1 MLIYIYSLQCRDR
14 PTLKCESLTDQCH
27 SKEFDLRFKPLY
39 PYSGFATVTN
49 LIVDRSLNIQS
60 SNILWLV

>member
-27 SKEFDLRFKPLY
+27 SKAFDLRFKPLY
-39 PYSGFATVTN
+39 RI
-49 LIVDRSLNIQS
+49 IVDRSLNIQS